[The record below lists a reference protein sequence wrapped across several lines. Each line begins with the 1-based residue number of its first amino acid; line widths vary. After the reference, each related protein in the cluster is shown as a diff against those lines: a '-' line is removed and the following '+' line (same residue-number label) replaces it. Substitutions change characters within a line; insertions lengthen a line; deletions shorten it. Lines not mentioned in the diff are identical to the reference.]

1 MTPPQ
6 CKAARAL
13 LGWSQTEL
21 AQNAG
26 VGSSIVADFELGT
39 RQLSEHALAKLQL
52 AFEDA
57 GVQFTNGWRPG
68 VKMR

>member
-1 MTPPQ
+1 MTPAQ
-6 CKAARAL
+6 CKTARSL

-26 VGSSIVADFELGT
+26 VGKNTVTDFELES
-39 RQLSEHALAKLQL
+39 LPVSEHALTKLQL
-52 AFEDA
+52 ALEDA
-57 GVQFTNGWRPG
+57 GIQFTKGIRPG

>member
-1 MTPPQ
+1 MTPAQ

-26 VGSSIVADFELGT
+26 VGRSTVTNFELES
-39 RQLSEHALAKLQL
+39 LPVSEHVHTKLQL
-52 AFEDA
+52 ALEDA
-57 GVQFTNGWRPG
+57 GIQFTKGIRPG

>member
-1 MTPPQ
+1 MTPGQ
-6 CKAARAL
+6 CKAARTL

-26 VGSSIVADFELGT
+26 VGRSIVSDFELGT
-39 RQLSEHALAKLQL
+39 RQLSEHALGKMQL
-52 AFEDA
+52 ALEDA
-57 GVQFTNGWRPG
+57 GIQFTNGKRPG